1 MTLTM
6 TLTRPA
12 ELPSRPLPLRGTGV
26 VEPRPEP
33 ASPVAPPFDPVA
45 PPFDVVE
52 EWGMASF
59 PASDPPSNW

>member
-1 MTLTM
+1 MTL

-12 ELPSRPLPLRGTGV
+12 ELPSRPLPLRVTGV
-26 VEPRPEP
+26 LEPRPEA
-33 ASPVAPPFDPVA
+33 ASPVA

>member
-1 MTLTM
+1 MEIAAMTL

-12 ELPSRPLPLRGTGV
+12 ELPSRPLPPSGTGV
-26 VEPRPEP
+26 LEPRFEP
-33 ASPVAPPFDPVA
+33 APPVAA
-45 PPFDVVE
+45 AFDVVE